1 MSARF
6 RACRMF
12 FSAWL
17 RVCGLLLGSRLLK
30 WLVVVNDDVRVA
42 RMGGG

>member
-1 MSARF
+1 MHDTVHAKYSSVRGF
-6 RACRMF
+6 VSVGCCLVL
-12 FSAWL
+12 W
-17 RVCGLLLGSRLLK
+17 LLK